1 MEKIRNILPEMV
13 SVSRNCRL
21 TNELYQILIKKLS
34 DEDIATLHRWLQ
46 IVEEE
51 KNTGYGKRVF

>member
-1 MEKIRNILPEMV
+1 MENIRNILPEMV

-21 TNELYQILIKKLS
+21 TNELYQILIEKLS
-34 DEDIATLHRWLQ
+34 DEDLATLHRWLQ

-51 KNTGYGKRVF
+51 QLSYFGRRF

>member
-1 MEKIRNILPEMV
+1 MNRRNLLPEMV

-21 TNELYQILIKKLS
+21 TNELYYVLLEKLS
-34 DEDIATLHRWLQ
+34 DSELNDLHWWLQ

-51 KNTGYGKRVF
+51 KNKKR